1 MFKSEIRILG
11 FDDGS
16 FDSRKGKVPVIGVIF
31 RGGKWLDG
39 VLRTDVEVDGIDATE
54 KLVKSINSSRH
65 KQQLKIIMLD
75 GITMGGF
82 NTIDVN
88 RLNKETG
95 LPVIVINRI
104 HPDLK
109 KVKAALR
116 KNFKDWEKRWTM
128 IENAGEI
135 KKFSLKKGVDIFFQ
149 SIGISDSEAEEVI
162 RLSTTHSQIPEVLRV
177 AHLIGTAVVKG
188 ESSGRA

>member
-39 VLRTDVEVDGIDATE
+39 VLRTDVEVDGNDATE
-54 KLVKSINSSRH
+54 KLIKSINSSRH
-65 KQQLKIIMLD
+65 KQQLKMIMLD

-82 NTIDVN
+82 NIVDAIK
-88 RLNKETG
+88 LNEETN

-109 KVKAALR
+109 KVKAALE
-116 KNFKDWEKRWTM
+116 KNFEDWEKRWRM
-128 IENAGEI
+128 IENAGQI
-135 KKFSLKKGVDIFFQ
+135 KKCSLRSGINIFYQ
-149 SIGISDSEAEEVI
+149 SLGIPDSDAEDAI

-177 AHLIGTAVVKG
+177 AHLIGTAIVKG